1 MYIKK
6 YWGNFS
12 GGSDDS
18 LNLVAFLEDQ
28 KKEEIPLGE
37 IFAKIGLDKQNW
49 DFRQTV
55 EYLEF
60 THSNGVE
67 MDFHFAIDVVTDLA
81 AILLE
86 CSVSGSVD
94 LHDLDEY
101 NTPFRRIRITATP
114 EEHDAMDCVLADFAQ
129 NPLEYDLSEM
139 MDEEAIQEMAR
150 DVEALRKDLY
160 EATGRN
166 RDYHVKAENVKNLL
180 PGWEGADGCIAT
192 NRITVEGC
200 KVGYCYRETP
210 DGGWD
215 SGWRFT
221 AGDES
226 DEYMDDPNNAG
237 LYKLNTI
244 CNDDPDII
252 PLLNTPAP
260 CAFERDENGVFQPI
274 ERPEP
279 ENEEE
284 PDMDILQQCQKWHE
298 EDKHQKI
305 VDALEAIP
313 AQERTPDIDMEL
325 ARAYNNL
332 ADPSEPEGRKLLH
345 RALELMQ
352 SHEEELGE
360 TYSWNFRMGYA
371 NYYLDQE
378 GRALRYFEKALE
390 LHPGDDPKLNTKQDI
405 EELIDW
411 CRKGI
416 SLPQFSEC
424 FRERTEDW
432 WETFA
437 EMEAQLRRMMDEDKE
452 HTHGAEIVAQME
464 GALNLVFDEISFEMG
479 FNGEKHELIL
489 TPDGDKVK
497 LFELV
502 YFQKHAPKEVLE
514 HWNILVG
521 RQPIQNIGLRT
532 DDGWEISGED
542 VQIWLEEQGENS
554 FAISAYCEKLLPM
567 LREAEGRV
575 WWMLTTF
582 TDQVLGEIPHMRYI
596 DSFDVLEEPKAESSM
611 LMSQLPDA
619 LKERGLELS
628 TDPEA
633 YLESYLGYEMK
644 PNKDLDADWRLD
656 VMAGSTCCVPLINS
670 YLNADNDFMDVLH
683 ADGAVAGFFCYPLDT
698 LREEEG
704 SQKIFD
710 FRDKL
715 EEVFA
720 TGDGPEVL
728 TLTGGATG
736 LFCGYVDFIAWDI
749 RTALQMAK
757 KFFEDSDIPW
767 ATFHT
772 FRRDAGTVNLKTP
785 SEEEPDDEDQVP
797 ELDETLTGMDYIPYT
812 QQNAEAFF
820 AQLEQWNDE
829 DEYTRC
835 IQALNTIPEELRNYR
850 TAYALARALEN
861 YAIIG
866 DHDEGTPNYK
876 GDKALM
882 RAIEVLESVRE
893 EGRNKAE
900 WNMRMAYGY
909 QYLYGQEEKA
919 IPYAQ
924 RWAELDPEDENA
936 PAVIRECKAEIRKRQ
951 RSRNKKAKFVPG
963 DTPFEGFDLTNFWD
977 DNWYALKE
985 YVSEPPSD
993 ELIASV
999 EEELGYKLPA
1009 AYIWLMKQ
1017 HNGGIPVNTCYPCDE
1032 PTCWAEDHVAI
1043 TGIFG
1048 IGREKIYSLCGEL
1061 GSQFMID
1068 EWEYPAI
1075 GVAICDCPSAGHDMI
1090 FLDYRACGPQGEP
1103 AVVHVDQEN
1112 DYKITHLADSFEEF
1126 IRGLEH
1132 ESLYDLDEDAEDL
1145 DEEDDADG
1153 EESDH
1158 KGSFAGSVL
1167 LSKAEWDKEQFIR
1180 DLREEWGIVD
1190 EEPDEGDE
1198 NDEYSS
1204 DAVVMRV
1211 GGMML
1216 IVTLFHGHIP
1226 DNEAEINAENNYMWP
1241 EAVEVAKAHKA
1252 HIVVAVLGEE
1262 EKLLERGKL
1271 FTKAMAVCCKQ
1282 KYATG
1287 VYTSGVV
1294 FEPRFYEGFADMLK
1308 EDELPIF
1315 NWIWFGLYRSEGGLN
1330 GYTYGMDVFGKD
1342 EMEVLNANAEPGD
1355 LRDFLASLASYVL
1368 ACDVTLKDGETIGF
1382 SADDKHTITRSPG
1395 ISLPE
1400 EQMTLKISYE
1410 PSEGGPDADGEDG
1423 PDGEGPQDEDPGEPE
1438 VYTEE
1443 EMEAVEGYIEKYFGE
1458 VENVFHEL
1466 VSPDIHVDICVVPP
1480 AEERD
1485 YYTLVTMGMGAHR
1498 MNVPEELAEY
1508 KLERAELAIA
1518 LPADWKLDQES
1529 MQDERWYWPIR
1540 LLKVLARL
1548 PIASDTWLGFGHTM
1562 DNEEDFAKNTE
1573 LCAALLTGPQGT
1585 EDGSEVCTLPGGEE
1599 VNFYQVIPLYRD
1611 ELEYKMEQDADAL
1624 LNKMRGISFVVN
1636 PTRQDAITRGALAK
1650 ESFDGDMDNAAWH
1663 LETIREKHL
1672 PVDEINAYNHMA
1684 IYLRW
1689 CIEHDLMSV
1698 EFIERYNEQYQAFLA
1713 DIRRADLRSF
1723 IRDSLKGQLFGALFN
1738 EVGSAFA
1745 GYYYGV
1751 SDSPYF
1757 PSDIDDY
1764 ALRFF
1769 GPERYHSDEFQDE
1782 AYLFIPFDEDY
1793 YQAMAKVIEER
1804 FANWQGQDFDEDTLE
1819 PSELAEA
1826 LMEYLDC
1833 ECTYFPSMADDDPIM
1848 SAYSYARRLG
1858 VREDFIPVLIK
1869 ADDETLLEC
1878 LVMNADPEH
1887 DADCYEFDLKTVEA
1901 YRKKMLSA
1909 PIKDGKAVLEG
1920 LTGQR
1925 REEAEDDDMD
1935 WEGEVLGEMEGGYD
1949 NDRLSCYWGSDS
1961 HMTYP
1966 LILAKIPVKN
1976 PWEIFAYLP
1985 FGNWNE
1991 CPDTPD
1997 LMAVAKYWFE
2007 QYGAVPAAMSH
2018 DELEFLL
2025 PDPVSK
2031 EKAME
2036 VATEQYGFCS
2046 DIVDQEQDD
2055 PTVGN
2060 LADVLWQSTV
2070 WYFWWD

>member
-6 YWGNFS
+6 YWGNFI

-28 KKEEIPLGE
+28 KKEEIPLSE
-37 IFAKIGLDKQNW
+37 IFTKIGLDKQNW
-49 DFRQTV
+49 GFRQTV

-60 THSNGVE
+60 THSSGVE

-86 CSVSGSVD
+86 CSVSGSVN
-94 LHDLDEY
+94 LQDLDEY
-101 NTPFRRIRITATP
+101 NTPSRRIRITATP
-114 EEHDAMDCVLADFAQ
+114 EEHDAMNKSLADFAQ

-139 MDEEAIQEMAR
+139 MDDEEIQEMAR

-160 EATGRN
+160 EAAGRN
-166 RDYHVKAENVKNLL
+166 RDYHVKAEDVKSLL
-180 PGWEGADGCIAT
+180 PDWKGADGCIAT
-192 NRITVEGC
+192 NRITVEGR
-200 KVGYCYRETP
+200 KVGYCYREEP

-237 LYKLNTI
+237 IYKLNTI

-260 CAFERDENGVFQPI
+260 CAFERDENGVFQQIKDWKPD
-274 ERPEP
+274 ED
-279 ENEEE
+279 EED
-284 PDMDILQQCQKWHE
+284 PDMDILKQCQKWHE

-313 AQERTPDIDMEL
+313 TEERTPEMDMEL

-332 ADPSEPEGRKLLH
+332 ADSSEPEGRKQLH

-352 SHEEELGE
+352 CHEEELGD

-371 NYYLDQE
+371 YYYLDQE

-390 LHPGDDPKLNTKQDI
+390 QHPGDDPKLNTRQDI
-405 EELIDW
+405 EDLIDW
-411 CRKGI
+411 CTKGI

-424 FRERTEDW
+424 FRERTENW

-437 EMEAQLRRMMDEDKE
+437 EMEAELRQMMDEDKD
-452 HTHGAEIVAQME
+452 HTRGAELVAQME
-464 GALNLVFDEISFEMG
+464 DTLNLVFDEISFELG

-489 TPDGDKVK
+489 TPEGNKVK

-521 RQPIQNIGLRT
+521 RQPSQNIGLRT
-532 DDGWEISGED
+532 DDSWDISGED

-554 FAISAYCEKLLPM
+554 FNISAYCEKLLPM

-575 WWMLTTF
+575 WWMLTTL
-582 TDQVLGEIPHMRYI
+582 TDQILGEIPHMRYI
-596 DSFDVLEEPKAESSM
+596 DSFDVLEEPKAEPSF
-611 LMSQLPDA
+611 LLSQLPDK
-619 LKERGLELS
+619 LREQGLELS

-633 YLESYLGYEMK
+633 YLESYLGYKMEPK
-644 PNKDLDADWRLD
+644 QDPDADWRLD
-656 VMAGSTCCVPLINS
+656 VMAGSTCCVPLING
-670 YLNADNDFMDVLH
+670 YLNADNDFMDDLH

-715 EEVFA
+715 EEVF
-720 TGDGPEVL
+720 TTDEGSEVL

-736 LFCGYVDFIAWDI
+736 RYCGYVDFIAWDI
-749 RTALQMAK
+749 QEALNMAK
-757 KFFEDSDIPW
+757 EFFEGTDIPW
-767 ATFHT
+767 AIFHT
-772 FRRDAGTVNLKTP
+772 FRREAGSVPLKQQ
-785 SEEEPDDEDQVP
+785 DDGPETENQDD

-835 IQALNTIPEELRNYR
+835 IQALNAIPEDWRNYR

-866 DHDEGTPNYK
+866 DHDEGTLKSK
-876 GDKALM
+876 GDKALL

-893 EGRNKAE
+893 EGQDKAE

-951 RSRNKKAKFVPG
+951 RSRKKKAKFVPG

-985 YVSEPPSD
+985 YVSDPPSD

-1032 PTCWAEDHVAI
+1032 PTCWADDHVAI

-1048 IGREKIYSLCGEL
+1048 IGREKSCSLCGEL

-1132 ESLYDLDEDAEDL
+1132 ESLYDPDEDVEDL
-1145 DEEDDADG
+1145 EDDAD
-1153 EESDH
+1153 EEKTDR

-1167 LSKAEWDKEQFIR
+1167 LSKAEWDKEQLIR
-1180 DLREEWGIVD
+1180 NLREEWGIVD

-1198 NDEYSS
+1198 DDENSD

-1241 EAVEVAKAHKA
+1241 EAVEVTKAHKA
-1252 HIVVAVLGEE
+1252 HIMVAVLGEE

-1294 FEPRFYEGFADMLK
+1294 FEPRFYEGLADMIK

-1315 NWIWFGLYRSEGGLN
+1315 NWVWFGLYRSEGGLN
-1330 GYTYGMDVFGKD
+1330 GYTYGMDVFGKE
-1342 EMEVLNANAEPGD
+1342 EMEVLNTDAEPEE

-1368 ACDVTLKDGETIGF
+1368 ACDVTLQDGETIGF

-1395 ISLPE
+1395 VSLPE

-1410 PSEGGPDADGEDG
+1410 PTEV
-1423 PDGEGPQDEDPGEPE
+1423 EPE
-1438 VYTEE
+1438 TDDDSIGMDDVSYHIESIEE
-1443 EMEAVEGYIEKYFGE
+1443 KE
-1458 VENVFHEL
+1458 
-1466 VSPDIHVDICVVPP
+1466 
-1480 AEERD
+1480 
-1485 YYTLVTMGMGAHR
+1485 
-1498 MNVPEELAEY
+1498 
-1508 KLERAELAIA
+1508 
-1518 LPADWKLDQES
+1518 
-1529 MQDERWYWPIR
+1529 
-1540 LLKVLARL
+1540 L
-1548 PIASDTWLGFGHTM
+1548 PID
-1562 DNEEDFAKNTE
+1562 
-1573 LCAALLTGPQGT
+1573 P
-1585 EDGSEVCTLPGGEE
+1585 
-1599 VNFYQVIPLYRD
+1599 
-1611 ELEYKMEQDADAL
+1611 
-1624 LNKMRGISFVVN
+1624 
-1636 PTRQDAITRGALAK
+1636 
-1650 ESFDGDMDNAAWH
+1650 
-1663 LETIREKHL
+1663 
-1672 PVDEINAYNHMA
+1672 INAYNHMA

-1689 CIEHDLMSV
+1689 CMEHDLMG
-1698 EFIERYNEQYQAFLA
+1698 EKFLEEHGDVVNQVKA
-1713 DIRRADLRSF
+1713 DPGSTDLRTF
-1723 IRDSLKGQLFGALFN
+1723 IREELFGCLFSALFN
-1738 EVGSAFA
+1738 QKGRAFA
-1745 GYYYGV
+1745 HYYYGEN
-1751 SDSPYF
+1751 DAPYY
-1757 PSDIDDY
+1757 PADIDDY
-1764 ALRFF
+1764 ALKYF
-1769 GPERYHSDEFQDE
+1769 GPSRYHSNEFQQE
-1782 AYLFIPFDEDY
+1782 TYLFIPFDEKY
-1793 YQAMAKVIEER
+1793 YQAMAKVIEKR
-1804 FANWQGQDFDEDTLE
+1804 FVNWQGQDFDEDTLE
-1819 PSELAEA
+1819 PSEVAQA
-1826 LMEYLDC
+1826 IMEYLDC

-1869 ADDETLLEC
+1869 PDETLLEC
-1878 LVMNADPEH
+1878 LVMNADPEN
-1887 DADCYEFDLKTVEA
+1887 DADCYEFNPKAVEE

-1909 PIKDGKAVLEG
+1909 PVKDGKAVLEE

-1925 REEAEDDDMD
+1925 KEEAEEDDMD
-1935 WEGEVLGEMEGGYD
+1935 WEEEIIGEIDGGIN
-1949 NDRLSCYWGSDS
+1949 NDRFASYWDSDTN
-1961 HMTYP
+1961 MTVP

-1991 CPDTPD
+1991 CPDTLE

-2007 QYGAVPAAMSH
+2007 QYDAVPAAMSH

-2025 PDPVSK
+2025 PAPVPK
-2031 EKAME
+2031 EKAID
-2036 VATEQYGFCS
+2036 VAVEQYGFCP
-2046 DIVDQEQDD
+2046 DLDQNASIG
-2055 PTVGN
+2055 T
-2060 LADVLWQSTV
+2060 LADTIHQSTV

>member
-6 YWGNFS
+6 YWGNFI

-18 LNLVAFLEDQ
+18 LNLVALLVDQ
-28 KKEEIPLGE
+28 KKEEIPLSE

-60 THSNGVE
+60 THSDGVE

-86 CSVSGSVD
+86 CSVSGGVD
-94 LHDLDEY
+94 LQDLDEY
-101 NTPFRRIRITATP
+101 DTPSRRIRITATP
-114 EEHDAMDCVLADFAQ
+114 EEHDAMNKALADFVQ
-129 NPLEYDLSEM
+129 DPLSYDISEM
-139 MDEEAIQEMAR
+139 MGEDEITDMAYQVEM
-150 DVEALRKDLY
+150 LRKELY
-160 EATGRN
+160 EAAGSNRN
-166 RDYHVKAENVKNLL
+166 YHVKAEDVKHLL
-180 PGWEGADGCIAT
+180 PDWEGADGCIAT

-200 KVGYCYRETP
+200 KVGYCYREEP
-210 DGGWD
+210 DGDWD

-226 DEYMDDPNNAG
+226 EAYMDDPNNAG
-237 LYKLNTI
+237 IYKLNTI

-260 CAFERDENGVFQPI
+260 CAFERDENGVFQQIKDWKPD
-274 ERPEP
+274 ED
-279 ENEEE
+279 EED
-284 PDMDILQQCQKWHE
+284 PDMDILKQCQKWHE
-298 EDKHQKI
+298 NNEHHKI
-305 VDALEAIP
+305 IEALEGIE
-313 AQERTPDIDMEL
+313 ERTPEMDSQL
-325 ARAYNNL
+325 ARAYNNE
-332 ADPSEPEGRKLLH
+332 ADHRTPEGRAMLKKAIALLKP
-345 RALELMQ
+345 
-352 SHEEELGE
+352 HEEYFEGD
-360 TYSWNFRMGYA
+360 YYWDFRMGYSY
-371 NYYLDQE
+371 YYLDQE

-390 LHPGDDPKLNTKQDI
+390 ARPDDEDTMQ
-405 EELIDW
+405 LIDG
-411 CRKGI
+411 CKKGI

-424 FRERTEDW
+424 FRERTENW

-437 EMEAQLRRMMDEDKE
+437 EMEAELRQMMDDDKD
-452 HTHGAEIVAQME
+452 HTRGAEIVAQMQ

-489 TPDGDKVK
+489 TPEGDKVK

-521 RQPIQNIGLRT
+521 RQPLQNIGLRT
-532 DDGWEISGED
+532 ENGWNVSGDD

-567 LREAEGRV
+567 LREEEGRA
-575 WWMLTTF
+575 WWMLTTL

-596 DSFDVLEEPKAESSM
+596 DSFDVLEEPKAEPSF
-611 LMSQLPDA
+611 LLSQLPDK
-619 LKERGLELS
+619 LREQGLELS

-633 YLESYLGYEMK
+633 YLESYLGYKMEPK
-644 PNKDLDADWRLD
+644 QDPDADWRLD
-656 VMAGSTCCVPLINS
+656 VMVGSTCCVPLLS
-670 YLNADNDFMDVLH
+670 GYLNADNDFMDDLH

-715 EEVFA
+715 EEVF
-720 TGDGPEVL
+720 TTDEGSEVL

-736 LFCGYVDFIAWDI
+736 LYCGYVDFIAWDI
-749 RTALQMAK
+749 REALNMAK
-757 KFFEDSDIPW
+757 EFFEGTDIPW
-767 ATFHT
+767 AIFHT
-772 FRRDAGTVNLKTP
+772 FRREAGSVPLKQQ
-785 SEEEPDDEDQVP
+785 DDGPETENQDD
-797 ELDETLTGMDYIPYT
+797 ELDETLMGMDYIPYT

-835 IQALNTIPEELRNYR
+835 IQALNAIPEDWRNYR

-866 DHDEGTPNYK
+866 DHDEGTLKSK
-876 GDKALM
+876 GDKALL

-893 EGRNKAE
+893 EGQDKAE

-951 RSRNKKAKFVPG
+951 RSRKKKAKFVPG

-985 YVSEPPSD
+985 YVSDPPSD

-1032 PTCWAEDHVAI
+1032 PTCWSDDHVAI

-1048 IGREKIYSLCGEL
+1048 IGREKSCSLCGEL

-1132 ESLYDLDEDAEDL
+1132 ESLYDPDEDVEGL
-1145 DEEDDADG
+1145 EDDAD
-1153 EESDH
+1153 EEETDH

-1167 LSKAEWDKEQFIR
+1167 LSKAEWGKEQLIR

-1198 NDEYSS
+1198 DVENSD

-1211 GGMML
+1211 GNMML

-1252 HIVVAVLGEE
+1252 HIMVAVLGEE

-1294 FEPRFYEGFADMLK
+1294 FEPRFYEGLADMLK
-1308 EDELPIF
+1308 KDELPIF
-1315 NWIWFGLYRSEGGLN
+1315 NWVWFGLYRSEGGLN
-1330 GYTYGMDVFGKD
+1330 GYTYGMDVFGKE
-1342 EMEVLNANAEPGD
+1342 EMEVLNTDAEPEE

-1368 ACDVTLKDGETIGF
+1368 ACDVTLQDGETIGF

-1395 ISLPE
+1395 VSLPE
-1400 EQMTLKISYE
+1400 EQMTLKIGYE
-1410 PSEGGPDADGEDG
+1410 PIKGDPEDDDDSIG
-1423 PDGEGPQDEDPGEPE
+1423 MDDVSYHIESI
-1438 VYTEE
+1438 EE
-1443 EMEAVEGYIEKYFGE
+1443 KE
-1458 VENVFHEL
+1458 
-1466 VSPDIHVDICVVPP
+1466 
-1480 AEERD
+1480 
-1485 YYTLVTMGMGAHR
+1485 
-1498 MNVPEELAEY
+1498 
-1508 KLERAELAIA
+1508 
-1518 LPADWKLDQES
+1518 
-1529 MQDERWYWPIR
+1529 
-1540 LLKVLARL
+1540 L
-1548 PIASDTWLGFGHTM
+1548 PID
-1562 DNEEDFAKNTE
+1562 
-1573 LCAALLTGPQGT
+1573 P
-1585 EDGSEVCTLPGGEE
+1585 
-1599 VNFYQVIPLYRD
+1599 
-1611 ELEYKMEQDADAL
+1611 
-1624 LNKMRGISFVVN
+1624 
-1636 PTRQDAITRGALAK
+1636 
-1650 ESFDGDMDNAAWH
+1650 
-1663 LETIREKHL
+1663 
-1672 PVDEINAYNHMA
+1672 INAYNHMA

-1689 CIEHDLMSV
+1689 CMEHDLMGGK
-1698 EFIERYNEQYQAFLA
+1698 FLA
-1713 DIRRADLRSF
+1713 EHGEVVNQVKADPGNTDLRTF
-1723 IRDSLKGQLFGALFN
+1723 IREELFGCLFSALFN
-1738 EVGSAFA
+1738 QKGRAFA
-1745 GYYYGV
+1745 HYYYGEN
-1751 SDSPYF
+1751 DAPYY
-1757 PSDIDDY
+1757 PADIDDY
-1764 ALRFF
+1764 ALKYF
-1769 GPERYHSDEFQDE
+1769 GPSRYHSNEFQQE
-1782 AYLFIPFDEDY
+1782 AYLFIPFDEKY
-1793 YQAMAKVIEER
+1793 YQAMAQVIEER
-1804 FANWQGQDFDEDTLE
+1804 FANWQEQDFDEDTLE
-1819 PSELAEA
+1819 PSEVAHA
-1826 LMEYLDC
+1826 IMEYLDC

-1848 SAYSYARRLG
+1848 SAYSYAQRLG
-1858 VREDFIPVLIK
+1858 VREGFVPVLIQ

-1878 LVMNADPEH
+1878 LVMNADSEH
-1887 DADCYEFDLKTVEA
+1887 DADFYEFDLKTVTE
-1901 YRKKMLSA
+1901 YRKKVLSA
-1909 PIKDGKAVLEG
+1909 PIKDGKAILEE

-1925 REEAEDDDMD
+1925 KEEAEDDDLD
-1935 WEGEVLGEMEGGYD
+1935 WDEEVLGEMEGGEP
-1949 NDRLSCYWGSDS
+1949 NDRFANYWNDDTG
-1961 HMTYP
+1961 MTYP

-2007 QYGAVPAAMSH
+2007 QHGAIPAAMSH
-2018 DELEFLL
+2018 DELEFEL
-2025 PDPVSK
+2025 PTPISK
-2031 EKAME
+2031 ERAME
-2036 VATEQYGFCS
+2036 VAVEQYGFCP
-2046 DIVDQEQDD
+2046 DLDQNED
-2055 PTVGN
+2055 GSIGS

>member
-6 YWGNFS
+6 YWGNFI

-18 LNLVAFLEDQ
+18 LNLVALLVDQ
-28 KKEEIPLGE
+28 KKEEIPLSE

-60 THSNGVE
+60 THSDGVE

-86 CSVSGSVD
+86 CSVSGGVD
-94 LHDLDEY
+94 LQDLDEY
-101 NTPFRRIRITATP
+101 DTPSRRIRITATP
-114 EEHDAMDCVLADFAQ
+114 EEHDAMNKALADFVQ
-129 NPLEYDLSEM
+129 DPLSYDISEM
-139 MDEEAIQEMAR
+139 MGEDEITDMAYQVEM
-150 DVEALRKDLY
+150 LRKELY
-160 EATGRN
+160 EAAGSNRN
-166 RDYHVKAENVKNLL
+166 YHVKAEDVKHLL
-180 PGWEGADGCIAT
+180 PDWEGADGCIAT

-200 KVGYCYRETP
+200 KVGYCYREEP
-210 DGGWD
+210 DGDWD

-226 DEYMDDPNNAG
+226 EAYMDDPNNAG
-237 LYKLNTI
+237 IYKLNTI

-260 CAFERDENGVFQPI
+260 CAFERDENGVFQQIKDWKPD
-274 ERPEP
+274 ED
-279 ENEEE
+279 EED
-284 PDMDILQQCQKWHE
+284 PDMDILKQCQKWHE
-298 EDKHQKI
+298 NNEHHKI
-305 VDALEAIP
+305 IEALEGIE
-313 AQERTPDIDMEL
+313 ERTPEMDSQL
-325 ARAYNNL
+325 ARAYNNE
-332 ADPSEPEGRKLLH
+332 ADHRTPEGRAMLKKAIALLKP
-345 RALELMQ
+345 
-352 SHEEELGE
+352 HEEYFEGD
-360 TYSWNFRMGYA
+360 YYWDFRMGYSY
-371 NYYLDQE
+371 YYLDQE

-390 LHPGDDPKLNTKQDI
+390 ARPDDEDTMQ
-405 EELIDW
+405 LIDG
-411 CRKGI
+411 CKKGI

-424 FRERTEDW
+424 FRERTENW

-437 EMEAQLRRMMDEDKE
+437 EMEAELRQMMDDDKD
-452 HTHGAEIVAQME
+452 HTRGAEIVAQMQ

-489 TPDGDKVK
+489 TPEGDKVK

-521 RQPIQNIGLRT
+521 RQPLQNIGLRT
-532 DDGWEISGED
+532 ENGWNVSGDD

-567 LREAEGRV
+567 LREEEGRA
-575 WWMLTTF
+575 WWMLTTL

-596 DSFDVLEEPKAESSM
+596 DSFDVLEEPKAEPSF
-611 LMSQLPDA
+611 LLSQLPDK
-619 LKERGLELS
+619 LREQGLELS

-633 YLESYLGYEMK
+633 YLESYLGYKMEPK
-644 PNKDLDADWRLD
+644 QDPDADWRLD
-656 VMAGSTCCVPLINS
+656 VMVGSTCCVPLLS
-670 YLNADNDFMDVLH
+670 GYLNADNDFMDDLH

-715 EEVFA
+715 EEVF
-720 TGDGPEVL
+720 TTDEGSEVL

-736 LFCGYVDFIAWDI
+736 LYCGYVDFIAWDI
-749 RTALQMAK
+749 REALNMAK
-757 KFFEDSDIPW
+757 EFFEGTDIPW
-767 ATFHT
+767 AIFHT
-772 FRRDAGTVNLKTP
+772 FRREAGSVPLKQQ
-785 SEEEPDDEDQVP
+785 DDGTETENQDD
-797 ELDETLTGMDYIPYT
+797 ELDETLMGMDYIPYT

-835 IQALNTIPEELRNYR
+835 IQALNAIPEDWRNYR

-866 DHDEGTPNYK
+866 DHDEGTLKSK
-876 GDKALM
+876 GDKALL

-893 EGRNKAE
+893 EGQDKAE

-951 RSRNKKAKFVPG
+951 RSRKKKAKFVPG

-985 YVSEPPSD
+985 YVSDPPSD

-1032 PTCWAEDHVAI
+1032 PTCWSDDHVAI

-1048 IGREKIYSLCGEL
+1048 IGREKSCSLCGEL

-1132 ESLYDLDEDAEDL
+1132 ESLYDPDEDVEGL
-1145 DEEDDADG
+1145 EDDAD
-1153 EESDH
+1153 EEETDH

-1167 LSKAEWDKEQFIR
+1167 LSKAEWDKEQLIR

-1198 NDEYSS
+1198 DVENSD

-1211 GGMML
+1211 GNMML

-1252 HIVVAVLGEE
+1252 HIMVAVLGEE

-1294 FEPRFYEGFADMLK
+1294 FEPRFYEGLADMLK
-1308 EDELPIF
+1308 KDELPIF
-1315 NWIWFGLYRSEGGLN
+1315 NWVWFGLYRSEGGLN
-1330 GYTYGMDVFGKD
+1330 GYTYGMDVFGKE
-1342 EMEVLNANAEPGD
+1342 EMEVLNTDAEPEE

-1368 ACDVTLKDGETIGF
+1368 ACDVTLQDGETIGF

-1395 ISLPE
+1395 VSLPE
-1400 EQMTLKISYE
+1400 EQMTLKIGYE
-1410 PSEGGPDADGEDG
+1410 PIKGDPEDDDDSIG
-1423 PDGEGPQDEDPGEPE
+1423 MDDVSYHIESI
-1438 VYTEE
+1438 EE
-1443 EMEAVEGYIEKYFGE
+1443 KE
-1458 VENVFHEL
+1458 
-1466 VSPDIHVDICVVPP
+1466 
-1480 AEERD
+1480 
-1485 YYTLVTMGMGAHR
+1485 
-1498 MNVPEELAEY
+1498 
-1508 KLERAELAIA
+1508 
-1518 LPADWKLDQES
+1518 
-1529 MQDERWYWPIR
+1529 
-1540 LLKVLARL
+1540 L
-1548 PIASDTWLGFGHTM
+1548 PID
-1562 DNEEDFAKNTE
+1562 
-1573 LCAALLTGPQGT
+1573 P
-1585 EDGSEVCTLPGGEE
+1585 
-1599 VNFYQVIPLYRD
+1599 
-1611 ELEYKMEQDADAL
+1611 
-1624 LNKMRGISFVVN
+1624 
-1636 PTRQDAITRGALAK
+1636 
-1650 ESFDGDMDNAAWH
+1650 
-1663 LETIREKHL
+1663 
-1672 PVDEINAYNHMA
+1672 INAYNHMA

-1689 CIEHDLMSV
+1689 CMEHDLMGGK
-1698 EFIERYNEQYQAFLA
+1698 FLA
-1713 DIRRADLRSF
+1713 EHGEVVNQVKADPGNTDLRTF
-1723 IRDSLKGQLFGALFN
+1723 IREELFGCLFSALFN
-1738 EVGSAFA
+1738 QKGRAFA
-1745 GYYYGV
+1745 HYYYGEN
-1751 SDSPYF
+1751 DAPYY
-1757 PSDIDDY
+1757 PADIDDY
-1764 ALRFF
+1764 ALKYF
-1769 GPERYHSDEFQDE
+1769 GPSRYHSNEFQQE
-1782 AYLFIPFDEDY
+1782 AYLFIPFDEKY
-1793 YQAMAKVIEER
+1793 YQAMAQVIEER
-1804 FANWQGQDFDEDTLE
+1804 FANWQEQDFDEDTLE
-1819 PSELAEA
+1819 PSEVAHA
-1826 LMEYLDC
+1826 IMEYLDC

-1848 SAYSYARRLG
+1848 SAYSYAQRLG
-1858 VREDFIPVLIK
+1858 VREGFVPVLIQ

-1878 LVMNADPEH
+1878 LVMNADSEH
-1887 DADCYEFDLKTVEA
+1887 DADFYEFDLKTVTE
-1901 YRKKMLSA
+1901 YRKKVLSA
-1909 PIKDGKAVLEG
+1909 PIKDGKAILEE

-1925 REEAEDDDMD
+1925 KEEAEDDDLD
-1935 WEGEVLGEMEGGYD
+1935 WDEEVLGEMEGGEP
-1949 NDRLSCYWGSDS
+1949 NDRFANYWNDDTG
-1961 HMTYP
+1961 MTYP

-2007 QYGAVPAAMSH
+2007 QHGAIPAAMSH
-2018 DELEFLL
+2018 DELEFEL
-2025 PDPVSK
+2025 PTPISK
-2031 EKAME
+2031 ERAME
-2036 VATEQYGFCS
+2036 VAVEQYGFCP
-2046 DIVDQEQDD
+2046 DLDQNED
-2055 PTVGN
+2055 GSIGS

>member
-6 YWGNFS
+6 YWGNFI

-28 KKEEIPLGE
+28 KKEEIPLSE
-37 IFAKIGLDKQNW
+37 IFTKIGLDKQNW
-49 DFRQTV
+49 GFRQTV

-60 THSNGVE
+60 THSSGVE

-86 CSVSGSVD
+86 CSVSGSVN
-94 LHDLDEY
+94 LQDLDEY
-101 NTPFRRIRITATP
+101 NTPSRRIRITATP
-114 EEHDAMDCVLADFAQ
+114 EEHDAMNKSLADFAQ

-139 MDEEAIQEMAR
+139 MDDEEIQEMAR

-160 EATGRN
+160 EAAGRN
-166 RDYHVKAENVKNLL
+166 RDYHVKAEDVKSLL
-180 PGWEGADGCIAT
+180 SDWKGADGCIAT

-200 KVGYCYRETP
+200 KVGYCYREKP
-210 DGGWD
+210 DGDWD

-226 DEYMDDPNNAG
+226 EEYMDDPNNAG
-237 LYKLNTI
+237 IYKLNTI

-252 PLLNTPAP
+252 ALLHMPAP
-260 CAFERDENGVFQPI
+260 CAFERDENGVFQQIKDWKPD
-274 ERPEP
+274 ED
-279 ENEEE
+279 EED
-284 PDMDILQQCQKWHE
+284 PDMDILKQCQKWHE

-313 AQERTPDIDMEL
+313 TEERTPEMDMEL

-332 ADPSEPEGRKLLH
+332 ADSSEPEGRKQLH

-352 SHEEELGE
+352 CHEEELGD

-371 NYYLDQE
+371 YYYLDQE

-390 LHPGDDPKLNTKQDI
+390 QHPGDDPKLNTRQDI
-405 EELIDW
+405 EDLIDW
-411 CRKGI
+411 CTKGI

-424 FRERTEDW
+424 FRERTENW

-437 EMEAQLRRMMDEDKE
+437 EMEAELRQMMDEDKD
-452 HTHGAEIVAQME
+452 HTRGAELVAQME
-464 GALNLVFDEISFEMG
+464 DTLNLVFDEISFELG

-489 TPDGDKVK
+489 TPEGNKVK

-521 RQPIQNIGLRT
+521 RQPSQNIGLRT
-532 DDGWEISGED
+532 DDSWDISGED

-554 FAISAYCEKLLPM
+554 FNISAYCEKLLPM

-575 WWMLTTF
+575 WWMLTTL
-582 TDQVLGEIPHMRYI
+582 TDQILGEIPHMRYI
-596 DSFDVLEEPKAESSM
+596 DSFDVLEEPKAEPSF
-611 LMSQLPDA
+611 LLSQLPDK
-619 LKERGLELS
+619 LREQGLELS

-644 PNKDLDADWRLD
+644 PNEDPNADWRLD
-656 VMAGSTCCVPLINS
+656 VMAGSTCCVPLING
-670 YLNADNDFMDVLH
+670 YLNADNDFMDDLH

-704 SQKIFD
+704 SEKIFD

-715 EEVFA
+715 EELFTTV
-720 TGDGPEVL
+720 DGSEML
-728 TLTGGATG
+728 ALIGGATG
-736 LFCGYVDFIAWDI
+736 LYCGYVDFIAWDI
-749 RTALQMAK
+749 REALNMAK
-757 KFFEDSDIPW
+757 EFFEGTDIPW
-767 ATFHT
+767 AIFHT
-772 FRRDAGTVNLKTP
+772 FRREAGSVPLKQQ
-785 SEEEPDDEDQVP
+785 DDGTETENQDD

-812 QQNAEAFF
+812 QQDAEAFF

-835 IQALNTIPEELRNYR
+835 IQALNAIPEDWRNYR

-866 DHDEGTPNYK
+866 DHDEGTLKFK
-876 GDKALM
+876 GDKALQ

-893 EGRNKAE
+893 EGQDKAE

-951 RSRNKKAKFVPG
+951 RSRKKKAKFVPG

-985 YVSEPPSD
+985 YVSDPPSD

-1017 HNGGIPVNTCYPCDE
+1017 HNGGIPMNTCYPCDE
-1032 PTCWAEDHVAI
+1032 PTCWADDHVAI

-1048 IGREKIYSLCGEL
+1048 IGREKNCSLCGEM

-1132 ESLYDLDEDAEDL
+1132 ESLYDPDEDVEDL
-1145 DEEDDADG
+1145 NEDVDADEE
-1153 EESDH
+1153 ETDH

-1167 LSKAEWDKEQFIR
+1167 LSKVEWDKEQLIR

-1198 NDEYSS
+1198 DDENSD

-1241 EAVEVAKAHKA
+1241 EAVEVTKAHKA
-1252 HIVVAVLGEE
+1252 HIMVAVLGEE

-1294 FEPRFYEGFADMLK
+1294 FEPRFYEGLADMIK

-1315 NWIWFGLYRSEGGLN
+1315 NWVWFGLYRSEGGLN
-1330 GYTYGMDVFGKD
+1330 GYTYGMDVFGKE
-1342 EMEVLNANAEPGD
+1342 EMEVLNTDAEPED

-1368 ACDVTLKDGETIGF
+1368 ACDVTLQDGETIGF

-1395 ISLPE
+1395 VSLPE

-1410 PSEGGPDADGEDG
+1410 PTEV
-1423 PDGEGPQDEDPGEPE
+1423 EPE
-1438 VYTEE
+1438 TDDDSIGMDDVSYHIESIEE
-1443 EMEAVEGYIEKYFGE
+1443 KE
-1458 VENVFHEL
+1458 
-1466 VSPDIHVDICVVPP
+1466 
-1480 AEERD
+1480 
-1485 YYTLVTMGMGAHR
+1485 
-1498 MNVPEELAEY
+1498 
-1508 KLERAELAIA
+1508 
-1518 LPADWKLDQES
+1518 
-1529 MQDERWYWPIR
+1529 
-1540 LLKVLARL
+1540 L
-1548 PIASDTWLGFGHTM
+1548 PID
-1562 DNEEDFAKNTE
+1562 
-1573 LCAALLTGPQGT
+1573 P
-1585 EDGSEVCTLPGGEE
+1585 
-1599 VNFYQVIPLYRD
+1599 
-1611 ELEYKMEQDADAL
+1611 
-1624 LNKMRGISFVVN
+1624 
-1636 PTRQDAITRGALAK
+1636 
-1650 ESFDGDMDNAAWH
+1650 
-1663 LETIREKHL
+1663 
-1672 PVDEINAYNHMA
+1672 INAYNHMA

-1689 CIEHDLMSV
+1689 CMEHDLMG
-1698 EFIERYNEQYQAFLA
+1698 EKFLEEHGDVVNQVKA
-1713 DIRRADLRSF
+1713 DPGSTDLRTF
-1723 IRDSLKGQLFGALFN
+1723 IREELFGCLFSALFN
-1738 EVGSAFA
+1738 QKGRAFA
-1745 GYYYGV
+1745 HYYYGEN
-1751 SDSPYF
+1751 DAPYY
-1757 PSDIDDY
+1757 PADIDDY
-1764 ALRFF
+1764 ALKYF
-1769 GPERYHSDEFQDE
+1769 GPSRYHSNEFQQE
-1782 AYLFIPFDEDY
+1782 TYLFIPFDEKY
-1793 YQAMAKVIEER
+1793 YQAMAKVIEKR
-1804 FANWQGQDFDEDTLE
+1804 FVNWQGQDFDEDTLE
-1819 PSELAEA
+1819 PSEVAQA
-1826 LMEYLDC
+1826 IMEYLDC

-1869 ADDETLLEC
+1869 PDETLLEC
-1878 LVMNADPEH
+1878 LVMNADPEN
-1887 DADCYEFDLKTVEA
+1887 DADCYEFNPKAVEE

-1909 PIKDGKAVLEG
+1909 PVKDGKAVLEE

-1925 REEAEDDDMD
+1925 KEEAEEDDMD
-1935 WEGEVLGEMEGGYD
+1935 WEEEIIGEIDGGIN
-1949 NDRLSCYWGSDS
+1949 NDRFASYWDSDTN
-1961 HMTYP
+1961 MTVP

-1991 CPDTPD
+1991 CPDTLE

-2007 QYGAVPAAMSH
+2007 QYDAVPAAMSH

-2025 PDPVSK
+2025 PAPVPK
-2031 EKAME
+2031 EKAID
-2036 VATEQYGFCS
+2036 VAVEQYGFCP
-2046 DIVDQEQDD
+2046 DLDQNASIG
-2055 PTVGN
+2055 T
-2060 LADVLWQSTV
+2060 LADTIHQSTV

>member
-1 MYIKK
+1 MYVKK
-6 YWGNFS
+6 YWGNFI

-28 KKEEIPLGE
+28 KKKEISLSE

-86 CSVSGSVD
+86 CSVSGSVS
-94 LHDLDEY
+94 LQDLDEY
-101 NTPFRRIRITATP
+101 NTPARRIRITATP
-114 EEHDAMDCVLADFAQ
+114 GEHDAMNKALADFAQ

-139 MDEEAIQEMAR
+139 MDEGEIQEMAR
-150 DVEALRKDLY
+150 DVESLRKELY
-160 EATGRN
+160 DAAGRN
-166 RDYHVKAENVKNLL
+166 RDYHVKAEDVKHLL
-180 PGWEGADGCIAT
+180 PDWEGADGCIAT

-200 KVGYCYRETP
+200 KVGYCYREKP

-226 DEYMDDPNNAG
+226 EAYMDDPNNAG
-237 LYKLNTI
+237 IYKLNTI

-252 PLLNTPAP
+252 SLLRTPAP
-260 CAFERDENGVFQPI
+260 CAFERDENGVFQQI
-274 ERPEP
+274 NDWKPEQD
-279 ENEEE
+279 EEE

-298 EDKHQKI
+298 NDEHHKI
-305 VDALEAIP
+305 IDTLDAIP
-313 AQERTPDIDMEL
+313 SEERTPEIDMEL

-345 RALELMQ
+345 RAMELMK

-371 NYYLDQE
+371 YYYLDQE

-390 LHPGDDPKLNTKQDI
+390 LHPGDDPKLNTRQDI

-437 EMEAQLRRMMDEDKE
+437 EMEAELRQMMDEDKD
-452 HTHGAEIVAQME
+452 HTRGAELVAPME
-464 GALNLVFDEISFEMG
+464 ETLNLIFDEISFEMG
-479 FNGEKHELIL
+479 FNGEKYELIL
-489 TPDGDKVK
+489 TPEGDKVK

-521 RQPIQNIGLRT
+521 RHPLQNIGLRT
-532 DDGWEISGED
+532 EDGWNITGND

-567 LREAEGRV
+567 LREAEGRA
-575 WWMLTTF
+575 WWMLTTL

-596 DSFDVLEEPKAESSM
+596 DSFDVLEEPKAEPSF
-611 LMSQLPDA
+611 LLSQLPDM
-619 LKERGLELS
+619 LKEKGATLS
-628 TDPEA
+628 TDPTA

-644 PNKDLDADWRLD
+644 ANEDPEADWRLD
-656 VMAGSTCCVPLINS
+656 VMAGSTNCVPLING
-670 YLNADNDFMDVLH
+670 YLNVDNDFMDNLH

-704 SQKIFD
+704 TEKIFD

-715 EEVFA
+715 EEVFT

-736 LFCGYVDFIAWDI
+736 LYCGYVDFIAWDI
-749 RTALQMAK
+749 RAALDKAK
-757 KFFEDSDIPW
+757 TFFGDSDIPW
-767 ATFHT
+767 ASFHT
-772 FRRDAGTVNLKTP
+772 FRREAGTVSLKTP
-785 SEEEPDDEDQVP
+785 PEEEPDAEEQED
-797 ELDETLTGMDYIPYT
+797 ELDEALTGMDYIPYT
-812 QQNAEAFF
+812 PENAEEFF
-820 AQLEQWNDE
+820 AQIEQWNDE

-835 IQALNTIPEELRNYR
+835 IQALNAVPEDWRTYR
-850 TAYALARALEN
+850 IAYAMARALEN

-866 DHDEGTPNYK
+866 DHDEGTPNYR
-876 GDKALM
+876 GDKALR
-882 RAIEVLESVRE
+882 RAIEALESVRQ
-893 EGRNKAE
+893 EGQNKSQ
-900 WNMRMAYGY
+900 WNMRMAYAY

-924 RWAELDPEDENA
+924 RWAELDPEDEDA
-936 PAVIRECKAEIRKRQ
+936 PAVIQACQEEIAKRTEAE
-951 RSRNKKAKFVPG
+951 
-963 DTPFEGFDLTNFWD
+963 T
-977 DNWYALKE
+977 
-985 YVSEPPSD
+985 
-993 ELIASV
+993 
-999 EEELGYKLPA
+999 
-1009 AYIWLMKQ
+1009 
-1017 HNGGIPVNTCYPCDE
+1017 
-1032 PTCWAEDHVAI
+1032 ED
-1043 TGIFG
+1043 
-1048 IGREKIYSLCGEL
+1048 
-1061 GSQFMID
+1061 
-1068 EWEYPAI
+1068 
-1075 GVAICDCPSAGHDMI
+1075 
-1090 FLDYRACGPQGEP
+1090 
-1103 AVVHVDQEN
+1103 
-1112 DYKITHLADSFEEF
+1112 
-1126 IRGLEH
+1126 
-1132 ESLYDLDEDAEDL
+1132 
-1145 DEEDDADG
+1145 
-1153 EESDH
+1153 ESDH
-1158 KGSFAGSVL
+1158 TGVFTGFVL
-1167 LSKAEWDKEQFIR
+1167 LSKGEWDKEQFIR
-1180 DLREEWGIVD
+1180 DMKEKWDITVD
-1190 EEPDEGDE
+1190 EYDASEEKDDDALVFEVGDMLA
-1198 NDEYSS
+1198 
-1204 DAVVMRV
+1204 AVS
-1211 GGMML
+1211 L
-1216 IVTLFHGHIP
+1216 AAYPIP
-1226 DNEAEINAENNYMWP
+1226 NGEAELNAENNYMW
-1241 EAVEVAKAHKA
+1241 EDAVQVAKEHRA
-1252 HIVVAVLGEE
+1252 HIMVAILGKE
-1262 EKLLERGKL
+1262 EKILEKGKL
-1271 FTKAMAVCCKQ
+1271 FTKLVAACCRQ

-1287 VYTSGVV
+1287 IYTSGVV

-1315 NWIWFGLYRSEGGLN
+1315 NWVWFGLYRSEGGLN
-1330 GYTYGMDVFGKD
+1330 GYTYGMDVFGKE
-1342 EMEVLNANAEPGD
+1342 EMEVLNTDAEPED

-1368 ACDVTLKDGETIGF
+1368 ACDVMLKDGETIGF

-1395 ISLPE
+1395 VSLPE
-1400 EQMTLKISYE
+1400 EQMTLKISWA
-1410 PSEGGPDADGEDG
+1410 SSDGDPDDDDDDPDDEAPEDEETG
-1423 PDGEGPQDEDPGEPE
+1423 VPE

-1443 EMEAVEGYIEKYFGE
+1443 EMEAVEGHIDQYFGN

-1480 AEERD
+1480 SEERD

-1529 MQDERWYWPIR
+1529 MKDEKWYWPIR
-1540 LLKVLARL
+1540 LLKSLARL
-1548 PIASDTWLGFGHTM
+1548 PINCDSWLGHGHTVE
-1562 DNEEDFAKNTE
+1562 NREPFAENTK
-1573 LCAALLTGPQGT
+1573 LCTAILIDPQGT
-1585 EDGSEVCTLPGGEE
+1585 EDGSEFCTLPGGEE
-1599 VNFYQVIPLYRD
+1599 VNFYQVIPLYED
-1611 ELEYKMEQDADAL
+1611 ELDYKLEHDVDAL

-1636 PTRQDAITRGALAK
+1636 PTRQNAITRGTL
-1650 ESFDGDMDNAAWH
+1650 SNDNFDGEMDDASYH
-1663 LETIREKHL
+1663 LESIEEKEL
-1672 PVDEINAYNHMA
+1672 PIDPINAYNHMA

-1689 CIEHDLMSV
+1689 CMEHDLMGEEFLTEYREVAEKVKADPASV
-1698 EFIERYNEQYQAFLA
+1698 
-1713 DIRRADLRSF
+1713 DLREF
-1723 IRDSLKGQLFGALFN
+1723 IRDELDGCLFSVLFN
-1738 EVGSAFA
+1738 QQGRAFA
-1745 GYYYGV
+1745 GYYYGEG
-1751 SDSPYF
+1751 DSPYY
-1757 PSDIDDY
+1757 PADVDDN

-1793 YQAMAKVIEER
+1793 YQAMAEVIGER
-1804 FANWQGQDFDEDTLE
+1804 FENWQGQDFDGDTLE
-1819 PSELAEA
+1819 PSEVAQA
-1826 LMEYLDC
+1826 IMEYLDC

-1848 SAYSYARRLG
+1848 SAYSYAKRG
-1858 VREDFIPVLIK
+1858 SFKEGFIPVLIK

-1878 LVMNADPEH
+1878 LVMNADPEN
-1887 DADCYEFDLKTVEA
+1887 DADCYEFDPKAVEE
-1901 YRKKMLSA
+1901 YRKKMLSTSV
-1909 PIKDGKAVLEG
+1909 KDGKAVLEE

-1925 REEAEDDDMD
+1925 REEAEDDDLD
-1935 WEGEVLGEMEGGYD
+1935 WEEEVLGEMEGGYD
-1949 NDRLSCYWGSDS
+1949 NDRFSCYWDSDS

-1991 CPDTPD
+1991 CPDTPA
-1997 LMAVAKYWFE
+1997 LMAVAKHWFE
-2007 QYGAVPAAMSH
+2007 QYGAIPAAMSH

-2025 PDPVSK
+2025 PAPVL
-2031 EKAME
+2031 EERAME
-2036 VATEQYGFCS
+2036 AATEQYGFCP